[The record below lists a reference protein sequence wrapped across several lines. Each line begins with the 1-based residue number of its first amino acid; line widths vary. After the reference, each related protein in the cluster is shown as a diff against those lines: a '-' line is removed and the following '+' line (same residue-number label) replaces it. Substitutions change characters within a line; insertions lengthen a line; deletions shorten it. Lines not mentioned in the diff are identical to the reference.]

1 MIKFIRE
8 VVSLVVGK
16 TRVHAT
22 AAEIKGILS
31 GGQRDGNGVDWRK
44 V

>member
-16 TRVHAT
+16 TRIHAT
-22 AAEIKGILS
+22 AAEIKGDLS
-31 GGQRDGNGVDWRK
+31 GGRRDSNGKDWK
-44 V
+44 KD